1 MYVRWYCDF
10 IARGDGN
17 LALTFLVQY
26 FIVAV
31 GISVPFFALITFA
44 LVSLNDVVVVVVVVV
59 HFSMQWRPIAT
70 VQFVNSVGKQH

>member
-26 FIVAV
+26 LLEYFVVAV

-44 LVSLNDVVVVVVVVV
+44 LVSQNDIVVVV